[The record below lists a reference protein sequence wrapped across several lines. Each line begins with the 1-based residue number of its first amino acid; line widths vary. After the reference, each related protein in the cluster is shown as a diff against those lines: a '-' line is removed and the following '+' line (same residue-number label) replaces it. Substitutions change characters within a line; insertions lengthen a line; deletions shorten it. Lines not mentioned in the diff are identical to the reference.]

1 MNTSLARLLFES
13 SSNTK
18 PKILLLQGPLGAG
31 KTFFVKEILKKA
43 NVGFVNLDEK
53 LEDLINS
60 DEGLRSKGI
69 TVQNAFS
76 GRQPPDVD
84 ATLKR
89 YRDDSRK
96 HAKGLQRGFES
107 ERRSFVIEGT
117 GQRRYRDEIEFC
129 KANGYELLYLSVYA
143 PKELSLDTT
152 RKRGES
158 GGRMFSSYLI
168 GNTLDGY
175 LEHYSELKQ
184 WFLNESVCTYYETTS
199 LLEVTEEN
207 GEKVLR
213 YPASLGLGDKSIPV
227 SSLSYQERKV
237 VDSIRKS
244 REQIRSELEGLF

>member
-107 ERRSFVIEGT
+107 QLKSFVIEGT

-129 KANGYELLYLSVYA
+129 KVNGYELLYLSVYA
-143 PKELSLDTT
+143 PKELSIDTT

-184 WFLNESVCTYYETTS
+184 WFLNEPVCTYYETTS
-199 LLEVTEEN
+199 LLEAAEEN

-227 SSLSYQERKV
+227 SPLSYQERKV

>member
-31 KTFFVKEILKKA
+31 KTFFVKEILKKT

-60 DEGLRSKGI
+60 DEDLRSKGI
-69 TVQNAFS
+69 TAQNAFS

-199 LLEVTEEN
+199 LLEVSEEN
-207 GEKVLR
+207 GEKLLR
-213 YPASLGLGDKSIPV
+213 YPASLGLGDKSIPA

>member
-1 MNTSLARLLFES
+1 M
-13 SSNTK
+13 
-18 PKILLLQGPLGAG
+18 
-31 KTFFVKEILKKA
+31 
-43 NVGFVNLDEK
+43 GFVNLDEK

-244 REQIRSELEGLF
+244 REQIKSELEGLF

>member
-76 GRQPPDVD
+76 GRQSPDVD

-107 ERRSFVIEGT
+107 QRRSFVIEGT

-184 WFLNESVCTYYETTS
+184 WFLNEPVCTYYETTS
-199 LLEVTEEN
+199 LLEVAEEN

-213 YPASLGLGDKSIPV
+213 YPASLGVG
-227 SSLSYQERKV
+227 R
-237 VDSIRKS
+237 
-244 REQIRSELEGLF
+244 